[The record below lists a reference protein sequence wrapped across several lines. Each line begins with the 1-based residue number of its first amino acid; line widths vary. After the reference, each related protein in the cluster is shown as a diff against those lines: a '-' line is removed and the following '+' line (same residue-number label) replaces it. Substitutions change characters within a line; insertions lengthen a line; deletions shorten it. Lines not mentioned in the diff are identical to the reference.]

1 MQSQVNNLLKKFKRG
16 DRLNLMEL
24 KYLNKCLYSLL
35 KKTKCLETKTGI
47 LKDISEVQDDIDY
60 WIEIEKVHPFA
71 SQEKYVK

>member
-16 DRLNLMEL
+16 DRLNLIEL

-35 KKTKCLETKTGI
+35 RKTQSEETKSGLTR
-47 LKDISEVQDDIDY
+47 DIAEVQDDIDY
-60 WIEIEKVHPFA
+60 WLEIEKVHPFA